1 MAYRH
6 PAFFQLLATAVLC
19 LGLAAPAG
27 AQGEDPAG
35 FSVTP
40 TPRVGFSPPRFELE
54 WDGKGSTESLSVL
67 NVSDTPLSV
76 AVTVGNWDLDE
87 ENRNRELPPTEQS
100 LDQWMIV
107 NPLQFTIEPGGSQT
121 VRFAIRPRVQP
132 APGEHRAMIYL
143 AEQPTEAADG
153 EQALRVSFNFGIP
166 VYLHVGEKRREGTL
180 HGIALDSATA
190 PRLLQVDFSSTG
202 TAYARLD
209 AHYMIWPRSAYPG
222 DEKAAAA
229 IRSMAAEPDT
239 AGQRGD
245 GRVFA
250 RLPGTPVLPGYRRT
264 LQLPIIMPDAPGD
277 YVLAVSGRMGDVN
290 LWQTLPFSRP
300 GD

>member
-1 MAYRH
+1 MTYRH
-6 PAFFQLLATAVLC
+6 TAFFPLLASVALC

-27 AQGEDPAG
+27 AQGQGPAG

-40 TPRVGFSPPRFELE
+40 QPRVGFSPPRFELE

-132 APGEHRAMIYL
+132 APGEHRAMVYL
-143 AEQPTEAADG
+143 AEQPAAAADG

-180 HGIALDSATA
+180 HGITLDSATA

-222 DEKAAAA
+222 DDEAAAA
-229 IRSMAAEPDT
+229 IRSMAAEPDA
-239 AGQRGD
+239 AGPQVNGQ
-245 GRVFA
+245 VFA

-300 GD
+300 GE

>member
-6 PAFFQLLATAVLC
+6 APAFPLLATLLLC
-19 LGLAAPAG
+19 LGLALPAG
-27 AQGEDPAG
+27 AQGEGRPG
-35 FSVTP
+35 LSVTP
-40 TPRVGFSPPRFELE
+40 KPRVGFSPPRFELE

-76 AVTVGNWDLDE
+76 AVTLGNWDLDE

-143 AEQPTEAADG
+143 AEQPAEADDG

-166 VYLHVGEKRREGTL
+166 VYLHVGEKTREGTL
-180 HGIALDSATA
+180 HSVALDNATA
-190 PRLLQVDFSSTG
+190 PRLLEIDFSSTG

-222 DEKAAAA
+222 DKKAAATISA
-229 IRSMAAEPDT
+229 MAAEPDT
-239 AGQRGD
+239 AGREQG
-245 GRVFA
+245 GPVFA

-264 LQLPIIMPDAPGD
+264 LQLPITLPDAPGD

-290 LWQTLPFSRP
+290 LWQALPFSRT